1 MSSAAAGTVTPM
13 ARARSAP
20 AASPPPLQWPLVGRQ
35 DELDLF
41 VAGLGDPRAHGFVIH
56 GAPGVGKTRLA
67 DQCLALAD
75 QHGRNVAR
83 ATATE
88 GSQSA
93 PLGALAHLL
102 PPGIGDARR
111 DLVAVVAELR
121 PVLEDQ
127 TPAGPLVLF
136 VDDLHLLDATSA
148 TLVSQLVD
156 ADLVFLVATVRSE
169 APLPAG
175 VEALWH
181 RARVRRVDLEDLDRA
196 EVGTLLHLVL
206 RGPVEASTVTEIW
219 TASQGNV
226 LLARELVLGALDR
239 GNLVEQRGVWR
250 LVGPLVTTPRLRELI
265 AARLGRL
272 PPATVEAL
280 DMLAVWEPAGLATLE
295 AIVGAA
301 QLELLDRHGLLTVR
315 IDGRRQEVRLAHPLY
330 GEILRERMAG
340 LTRRRLLLE
349 HADRIDGWGAR
360 RREDA
365 VRVATARLDASG
377 AADPTL
383 LVRAARLARYG
394 QDFPQVERLARAAV
408 ADGITPEAGLLLG
421 EALHELG
428 RFAEAADVLHTA
440 HETCTDPGDEE
451 LLVYIT
457 EICTRNLM
465 WGLLRHHEALAVND
479 ETRERVTDPKGI
491 RELTLNEALL
501 LTYSGRPRDALEVLR
516 PVPDDPDPRARAMR
530 ALAELPAV
538 LATGR
543 CVTAAEGLAQ
553 AFVDQSRLP
562 DQIAIPGPGN
572 HILIQAYALAEC
584 GRLGDARALATA
596 AYEATPAS
604 APPDALMWL
613 AHQIG
618 RVALLAGQLA
628 TAQRWLG
635 EAAARAEAHRID
647 GPRCLVLSALAA
659 AAAGLGDSEAA
670 LATVRELDR
679 LPEFPFTG
687 PEQQLGRAWSKAA
700 TGDLAGARQV
710 LLAAADRAA
719 RDGYLVCEAW
729 MLHDVARLGEP
740 AAVADRLADLAER
753 CEGDLVGAYAAH
765 AAAAAAGDAEG
776 LVAATDRFEALGAL
790 LLAAEAATEAAQ
802 ALRQQGHRRQAAALG
817 VRASTL
823 AEGCEGAQT
832 PGLAAPV
839 MVVPLTHRERD
850 IAALAAQ
857 GESSKDIAAR
867 LYLSVRTVNNHLQ
880 SAYAKLGLSGRRQLA
895 GALSIDGREGEAEQS
910 PAARQP
916 AAGD

>member
-1 MSSAAAGTVTPM
+1 MSSAATGTVAPM

-102 PPGIGDARR
+102 PPGIGDERR

-156 ADLVFLVATVRSE
+156 ADLVFLVATVRSD

-181 RARVRRVDLEDLDRA
+181 RARVRRVDLEDLDRH
-196 EVGTLLHLVL
+196 EVGTVLHMVL
-206 RGPVEASTVTEIW
+206 RGPVEAGSVAEIW

-226 LLARELVLGALDR
+226 LLVRELVLGALDR

-365 VRVATARLDASG
+365 IRVATARLDASG
-377 AADPTL
+377 AADPAL

-394 QDFPQVERLARAAV
+394 QDFAAGRAAGPGRGGRR
-408 ADGITPEAGLLLG
+408 DHAG
-421 EALHELG
+421 G
-428 RFAEAADVLHTA
+428 RAAAGRGAPRAGPVRRGRGRAPHRGRGV
-440 HETCTDPGDEE
+440 H
-451 LLVYIT
+451 
-457 EICTRNLM
+457 
-465 WGLLRHHEALAVND
+465 
-479 ETRERVTDPKGI
+479 
-491 RELTLNEALL
+491 
-501 LTYSGRPRDALEVLR
+501 RPRRRGAARLHHGDLHPE
-516 PVPDDPDPRARAMR
+516 PDVGPAPPRRGPGRQRRDPRA
-530 ALAELPAV
+530 
-538 LATGR
+538 
-543 CVTAAEGLAQ
+543 
-553 AFVDQSRLP
+553 
-562 DQIAIPGPGN
+562 
-572 HILIQAYALAEC
+572 
-584 GRLGDARALATA
+584 
-596 AYEATPAS
+596 
-604 APPDALMWL
+604 
-613 AHQIG
+613 
-618 RVALLAGQLA
+618 
-628 TAQRWLG
+628 
-635 EAAARAEAHRID
+635 
-647 GPRCLVLSALAA
+647 
-659 AAAGLGDSEAA
+659 
-670 LATVRELDR
+670 
-679 LPEFPFTG
+679 
-687 PEQQLGRAWSKAA
+687 
-700 TGDLAGARQV
+700 
-710 LLAAADRAA
+710 
-719 RDGYLVCEAW
+719 
-729 MLHDVARLGEP
+729 
-740 AAVADRLADLAER
+740 
-753 CEGDLVGAYAAH
+753 
-765 AAAAAAGDAEG
+765 
-776 LVAATDRFEALGAL
+776 
-790 LLAAEAATEAAQ
+790 
-802 ALRQQGHRRQAAALG
+802 GHRPGGRSG
-817 VRASTL
+817 SSRST
-823 AEGCEGAQT
+823 
-832 PGLAAPV
+832 
-839 MVVPLTHRERD
+839 
-850 IAALAAQ
+850 
-857 GESSKDIAAR
+857 
-867 LYLSVRTVNNHLQ
+867 
-880 SAYAKLGLSGRRQLA
+880 RRCC
-895 GALSIDGREGEAEQS
+895 
-910 PAARQP
+910 
-916 AAGD
+916 